1 MLITEGMEEIRE
13 VKEVEEASVSREGE
27 EANVCFI
34 HEQALGGTWRLDSME
49 GLPGHFMHLL
59 CPCSH

>member
-1 MLITEGMEEIRE
+1 MEE
-13 VKEVEEASVSREGE
+13 ANVSREGE

-34 HEQALGGTWRLDSME
+34 HEQALGGPWRLDSME
-49 GLPGHFMHLL
+49 RLPGHFMHLL